1 MKLVFGD
8 ESECV
13 FWDFENQFWSSIGC
27 QIISET
33 SNRMRTVCEC
43 NHLTNFAALLDPN
56 ERNDTLKSKFT
67 YVCCGVSAVCLLLNM
82 ILLFKQNRKK
92 LSTITEQLIRKRNK
106 ITFNLSVCLLI
117 ADLLIIFG
125 MNKIDIN
132 PKVRK

>member
-8 ESECV
+8 KSECV
-13 FWDFENQFWSSIGC
+13 FWDFENEIWSSNGC
-27 QIISET
+27 QLISET

-43 NHLTNFAALLDPN
+43 NHLTNFASLMDPK
-56 ERNDTLKSKFT
+56 ERNDTLESKLT

-125 MNKIDIN
+125 MNKTNIN
-132 PKVRK
+132 PKV

>member
-1 MKLVFGD
+1 VF
-8 ESECV
+8 

-43 NHLTNFAALLDPN
+43 NHLTNFAALLDLK
-56 ERNDTLKSKFT
+56 ERVNSLKSKFT
-67 YVCCGVSAVCLLLNM
+67 YVCCGVSPVCLLLNM
-82 ILLFKQNRKK
+82 ILIFKQNRKK

-125 MNKIDIN
+125 MNKTDIN